1 MKSADSSTSSFT
13 KSIGLHVITM
23 LDASG
28 TGICSIAAFVC
39 LIVLD
44 GWLLGGWLFS
54 SDLLHHLP
62 FGRAKSEGKVS
73 VPRIPSSLSRKAQP
87 QWCLSRLYLMGQ

>member
-1 MKSADSSTSSFT
+1 MKSAKSSTSSFT

-44 GWLLGGWLFS
+44 GWLLKLGGVVGCLVLICFIIYL
-54 SDLLHHLP
+54 SDVLK
-62 FGRAKSEGKVS
+62 AKV
-73 VPRIPSSLSRKAQP
+73 R
-87 QWCLSRLYLMGQ
+87 